1 MFSGHIRHMIV
12 ASFLTLGA
20 VCAFAQNNPYK
31 ISDSLYEYYVRAQKL
46 RSEPVCMAVGDT
58 MYNEAVKMGDLKAQ
72 CIAMTIP
79 VAYYSSS
86 KDISRMVTA
95 AEQLRSISRLNGY
108 PQYVYYSYSQ
118 TFTTYLNRGMVD
130 ECNRILDEMYAEAR
144 ETDDAYGLSQCMTN
158 SAKLYHFRQHYNQA
172 ERYYIE
178 AAELLEKAVPEQSP
192 SGNYLSAA
200 DCMLQQGDY
209 RKALKYI
216 EKAEGHYNSKS
227 TLLNILDRKAECHYM
242 MGNDSAFV
250 ADVAQIREVESSYGK
265 NSRDLRYRVLLKA
278 RSGNTDEAVAE
289 LHKTH
294 NGLASLRLAETIYK
308 SKGNYT
314 AALREA
320 DSAFMHLLTLN
331 AKVASEDIAE
341 ASATIDNERLKT
353 ENALLESGRNRT
365 ISIFAIV
372 LATLLLATAVILF
385 VSRQRMRRKNI
396 ELEQAKDKAER
407 SEKMKTLFVQ
417 NMSHEIRTPLNSV
430 VGFSQLLAEDDGT
443 DPEGREEYSQ
453 IISENAD
460 QLATLI
466 DDILNISDI
475 ESGKCA
481 LNPVN
486 LHCNE
491 ICRETFVT
499 MTSRVPAGV
508 ELQFESEVPDEF
520 TVRADRLRVRQ
531 VLTNLIGNACKFTE
545 KGMILVTVSIR
556 ENPGFVTFAV
566 ADSGAGIPEDKAE
579 AIFERFEKLGS
590 FKPGT
595 GLGLPICR
603 MIAQMMDGRVWLD
616 TEYKGAGARFVFT
629 LPTNRQ

>member
-629 LPTNRQ
+629 LPANRQ